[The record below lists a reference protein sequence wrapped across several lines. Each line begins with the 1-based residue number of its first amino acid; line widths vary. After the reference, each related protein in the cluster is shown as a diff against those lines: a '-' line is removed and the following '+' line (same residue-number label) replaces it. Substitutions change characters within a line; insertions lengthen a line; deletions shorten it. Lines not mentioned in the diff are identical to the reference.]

1 MTYLVRNTMKIV
13 QEYAEKSKKKSTISD
28 DFTVEISS
36 KKCTVLRLCEAV
48 FCGGR
53 RLTRERRTN
62 ARKDGLNS
70 RGCLTAN
77 GRDICP

>member
-1 MTYLVRNTMKIV
+1 MKIV

-48 FCGGR
+48 FLEAEDWRGKGE
-53 RLTRERRTN
+53 LTQE
-62 ARKDGLNS
+62 K
-70 RGCLTAN
+70 TA
-77 GRDICP
+77 PTLEAV

>member
-48 FCGGR
+48 F
-53 RLTRERRTN
+53 LE
-62 ARKDGLNS
+62 AED
-70 RGCLTAN
+70 
-77 GRDICP
+77 